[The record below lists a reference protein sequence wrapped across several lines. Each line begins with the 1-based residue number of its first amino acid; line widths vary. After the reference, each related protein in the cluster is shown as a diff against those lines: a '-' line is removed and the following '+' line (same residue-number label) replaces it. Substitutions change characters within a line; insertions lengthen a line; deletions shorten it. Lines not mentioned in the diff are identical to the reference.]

1 MMGLLVPLNR
11 DLTFTAAFDDKLEK
25 LPKSVDYRKKGM
37 VTSVKNQVGGAK
49 EQRLKVA
56 WGFLAAGC
64 LDSVEREIV

>member
-11 DLTFTAAFDDKLEK
+11 DRTFTAAFDDKLEK

-37 VTSVKNQVGGAK
+37 VTPVKNQVGGPK
-49 EQRLKVA
+49 GQRSTVV

-64 LDSVEREIV
+64 LDYVETV